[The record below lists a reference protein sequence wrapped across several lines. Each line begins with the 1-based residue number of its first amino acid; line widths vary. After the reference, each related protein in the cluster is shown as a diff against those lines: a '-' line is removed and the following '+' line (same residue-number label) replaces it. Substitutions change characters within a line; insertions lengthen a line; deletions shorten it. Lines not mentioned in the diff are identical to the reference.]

1 MHKAMASAKA
11 KVLVQGEPQ
20 WALVAGP
27 AAAAAASAKSVF
39 LLFSASKV
47 LIVKGMGP
55 RWPVKVE
62 VDEAPLEPA
71 SGPPWSWRPFF
82 LIPFPF

>member
-1 MHKAMASAKA
+1 MILILISN
-11 KVLVQGEPQ
+11 L
-20 WALVAGP
+20 P

-62 VDEAPLEPA
+62 VDEAPLEPQCRRPA

>member
-1 MHKAMASAKA
+1 MGYDSLRVELRYRHIWQTK
-11 KVLVQGEPQ
+11 
-20 WALVAGP
+20 W
-27 AAAAAASAKSVF
+27 AAAAASAKSVF

-62 VDEAPLEPA
+62 VEEAPLEPQCC
-71 SGPPWSWRPFF
+71 
-82 LIPFPF
+82 